1 MAATFRWTVEFS
13 DLRGRNLGGAASSSP
28 SAPYLKL
35 NLDNFYEGTTT
46 AAKRG
51 AAPTWEVP
59 AGGECVRY
67 ETRHAA
73 RLGDK
78 QLVVEVWDKTLLGA
92 HRLVGEGRVDLLTLF
107 TGPRDVEVSVSDK
120 SHAPRGVVCLAVR
133 ASQECAPTA
142 VVRNLV
148 FELDDAAAAESGDRD
163 RDSVA
168 AR

>member
-1 MAATFRWTVEFS
+1 MASTFRWTVEFS

-35 NLDNFYEGTTT
+35 NLDNLWEGTTV

-73 RLGDK
+73 RL
-78 QLVVEVWDKTLLGA
+78 
-92 HRLVGEGRVDLLTLF
+92 
-107 TGPRDVEVSVSDK
+107 
-120 SHAPRGVVCLAVR
+120 AP
-133 ASQECAPTA
+133 
-142 VVRNLV
+142 
-148 FELDDAAAAESGDRD
+148 
-163 RDSVA
+163 VA
-168 AR
+168 ALHRRPPPSAGSRACISTA